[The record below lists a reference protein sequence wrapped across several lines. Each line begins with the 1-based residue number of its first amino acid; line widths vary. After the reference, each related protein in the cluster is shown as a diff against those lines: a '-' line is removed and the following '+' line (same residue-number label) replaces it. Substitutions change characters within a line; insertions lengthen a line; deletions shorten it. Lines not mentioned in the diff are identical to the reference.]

1 MQPLAEFYTHDYNK
15 DKLNFRA
22 METKLKFSH
31 YLPGLIL
38 ILSLILPSQ
47 LKAQYDDDVSLE
59 TFYQEL
65 SPYGVWINDPQY
77 GYVWRPDVDQD
88 EFRPYYTNGHWEMTQ
103 YGNTWV
109 SDYDWGW
116 APFHYG
122 RWVFHNRRGWL
133 WVPDTKW
140 GPAWVSWRSGGGYY
154 GWAPLGPGI
163 SININIGARIP
174 DFYWVFIPQ
183 RSIYSYR
190 YPRYDRYRNVN
201 IYRNTVIINN
211 TYVHNRYRYYTGP
224 RAEEIRR
231 VTNQPVRIHDVRDY
245 RDNRYGRVSGRPEVD
260 RRPEQRSYPSQNPR
274 PERGYDNSGN
284 RGSVANRENNGM
296 QSRPDS
302 RGTTRPYDN
311 SGNRG
316 PVANRENNGMQ
327 NRPNRETTRPYDNGE
342 NRGPVANRGNNGMQS
357 RPDSRETARSGGNQM
372 PASPQRSPRTSDNQE
387 VRRSQGPAY
396 ERQNQGQ
403 SAPVRREERP
413 VRAQQSAPRQ
423 APEMSRQ
430 GGNGNNVERRE
441 SSSRE
446 QSNGNGRGQGRPSRD
461 Q

>member
-1 MQPLAEFYTHDYNK
+1 MAHHLPCFSYDYKQAIVINLLQCNLWQNFILMLINK

-38 ILSLILPSQ
+38 ILSLMLPVQS
-47 LKAQYDDDVSLE
+47 KAQYDNDVSLE
-59 TFYQEL
+59 TFYDEL
-65 SPYGVWINDPQY
+65 SPYGVWIQDPQY

-109 SDYDWGW
+109 SNYEWGW

-122 RWVFHNRRGWL
+122 RWVYHNRRGWL
-133 WVPDTKW
+133 WIPDTKW

-163 SININIGARIP
+163 SININIGPRIP

-183 RSIYSYR
+183 RSIYAYR

-201 IYRNTVIINN
+201 IYHNTVIINN

-224 RAEEIRR
+224 RVEEIRR
-231 VTNQPVRIHDVRDY
+231 VTNQPVKVHDVRDY
-245 RDNRYGRVSGRPEVD
+245 RDNRYGRVTGRPEVD

-274 PERGYDNSGN
+274 PERGYDN
-284 RGSVANRENNGM
+284 RGSVTSRENNGI
-296 QSRPDS
+296 QNRPDS
-302 RGTTRPYDN
+302 RESTRPYDN

-316 PVANRENNGMQ
+316 S
-327 NRPNRETTRPYDNGE
+327 
-342 NRGPVANRGNNGMQS
+342 VANRGNNGMPN
-357 RPDSRETARSGGNQM
+357 RPDSRETVRSGENQM
-372 PASPQRSPRTSDNQE
+372 PASSQRSSRTWDNQE
-387 VRRSQGPAY
+387 VRRSQGPVY

-413 VRAQQSAPRQ
+413 ARAQQSAPRQ
-423 APEMSRQ
+423 APEMNRQ
-430 GGNGNNVERRE
+430 GNGNNGGQRE
-441 SSSRE
+441 SGGQE
-446 QSNGNGRGQGRPSRD
+446 HGNGRGQGRPSRA

>member
-302 RGTTRPYDN
+302 R
-311 SGNRG
+311 
-316 PVANRENNGMQ
+316 
-327 NRPNRETTRPYDNGE
+327 
-342 NRGPVANRGNNGMQS
+342 
-357 RPDSRETARSGGNQM
+357 ETARSGGNQM

>member
-1 MQPLAEFYTHDYNK
+1 MAQHLSCFRCDYKQAIVINLLQCNLWQNFILMIINK

-38 ILSLILPSQ
+38 ILSLMLPFQS
-47 LKAQYDDDVSLE
+47 KAQYDNDVSLE
-59 TFYQEL
+59 TFYDEL
-65 SPYGVWINDPQY
+65 SPYGVWIHDPQY

-109 SDYDWGW
+109 SNYEWGW

-133 WVPDTKW
+133 WIPDTKW

-163 SININIGARIP
+163 SININIGPRIP

-201 IYRNTVIINN
+201 IYHNTVIINN
-211 TYVHNRYRYYTGP
+211 TYVHNRNRYYTGP
-224 RAEEIRR
+224 RVEEIRR
-231 VTNQPVRIHDVRDY
+231 VTNQPVKIHDVRDY
-245 RDNRYGRVSGRPEVD
+245 RDNRYGRVTGRPEVD
-260 RRPEQRSYPSQNPR
+260 RRPEQRAYPSQNPR

-284 RGSVANRENNGM
+284 RGSVTGRENNGI
-296 QSRPDS
+296 
-302 RGTTRPYDN
+302 
-311 SGNRG
+311 
-316 PVANRENNGMQ
+316 Q
-327 NRPNRETTRPYDNGE
+327 NRPDPRESARPYDNGS
-342 NRGPVANRGNNGMQS
+342 NRGSVANRGNNGMQS
-357 RPDSRETARSGGNQM
+357 RPDSRESVRSGGNQI
-372 PASPQRSPRTSDNQE
+372 PASSQRSSRSWDNQE
-387 VRRSQGPAY
+387 VRRSQGPVY

-413 VRAQQSAPRQ
+413 ARAQQSAPRQ

-430 GGNGNNVERRE
+430 GNGNNGGQRE
-441 SSSRE
+441 SGGSQE
-446 QSNGNGRGQGRPSRD
+446 HGNGRGQGRPSRA

>member
-109 SDYDWGW
+109 SDYDWGR

-274 PERGYDNSGN
+274 PER
-284 RGSVANRENNGM
+284 A
-296 QSRPDS
+296 
-302 RGTTRPYDN
+302 
-311 SGNRG
+311 
-316 PVANRENNGMQ
+316 
-327 NRPNRETTRPYDNGE
+327 YDNGE